1 VTRGDRFHSAPRGPI
16 PGSYWVA
23 PARLLAGEY
32 PSELDE
38 AEAEEKRA
46 LLAQAGV
53 DFFLDLT
60 EEGELP
66 PYEGRIAP
74 LEHRRM
80 HIRDFGC
87 PSRGEMRAILDT
99 IDDALARGRRVY
111 VHCWGGIGRT
121 GTVIGCWLVR
131 HGRRPHDALALIA
144 ERRRDMPAGR
154 RRSPETDE
162 QRLFVEG
169 WEEDA
174 RAEELSDGTL
184 DPDEVDPLLDPWDEG
199 ADDET

>member
-1 VTRGDRFHSAPRGPI
+1 MTDAPRGPI
-16 PGSYWVA
+16 PSSYWVD
-23 PARLLAGEY
+23 PGRLLAGEY

-38 AEAEEKRA
+38 ADAEEKRA
-46 LLAQAGV
+46 LLKGAGI

-66 PYEGRIAP
+66 PYEARVAP

-87 PSRGEMRAILDT
+87 PSRTEMRAILDT
-99 IDDALARGRRVY
+99 IDEALDSGRRVY

-131 HGRRPHDALALIA
+131 HGRSAEQALELIA
-144 ERRRDMPAGR
+144 ERRRETPDAW

-162 QRLFVEG
+162 QRAFIAAWQEHDSPG
-169 WEEDA
+169 GDQA
-174 RAEELSDGTL
+174 TLS
-184 DPDEVDPLLDPWDEG
+184 
-199 ADDET
+199 ADDG